1 MNKKLY
7 NAPEVREINYRISEV
22 VMLGASDGNG
32 NPLIEDGGGTGAGG
46 VAASQL
52 FHKTPHPPLT
62 GPLPGVSTGHPR
74 LRRPLKEKALLI
86 QLTAQEVAA
95 KYR

>member
-32 NPLIEDGGGTGAGG
+32 NPLIEDGGGTGAGN
-46 VAASQL
+46 
-52 FHKTPHPPLT
+52 
-62 GPLPGVSTGHPR
+62 VSEGDANKRNTEWGN
-74 LRRPLKEKALLI
+74 LW
-86 QLTAQEVAA
+86 
-95 KYR
+95 